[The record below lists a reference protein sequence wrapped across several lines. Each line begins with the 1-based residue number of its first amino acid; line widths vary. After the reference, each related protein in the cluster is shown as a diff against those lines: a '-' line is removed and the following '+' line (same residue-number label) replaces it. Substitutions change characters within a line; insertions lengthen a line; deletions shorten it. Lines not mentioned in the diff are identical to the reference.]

1 MSSTK
6 ASSSSCAAAAE
17 TVVGS
22 HVLTIHGYS
31 KTKEALG
38 VGVSVESE
46 RFLVGGHSWYIECY
60 PCGFDEEAAGWV
72 SVFLC
77 LDHHHHGAA
86 MDGEV
91 QARCKF
97 VLLNHAGET
106 FFEAPLEHQVLTFCR
121 ASYAWG
127 HDIIKI
133 TELEELCLL
142 KDCQDFVRIRCD
154 VTVIREP
161 HPGDTHRDLGDLLA
175 NQEAGRDVTF
185 EVGGEQFTAHRCV
198 LAARSTVFMAELFGG
213 PGKLQQN
220 AANTSHIRVQGMEP
234 KVFKA
239 MLHFIYTDSLPEVDE
254 GDDSKVAMA
263 QGLLAAADRYKLER
277 LKMVCGDMLCSYIDA
292 DTAVTTLQLAH
303 KHGCHGL
310 KEACAKFLKDVLANA
325 GLVCNEF
332 ETFSK

>member
-1 MSSTK
+1 MSSTT
-6 ASSSSCAAAAE
+6 ASSSAAAAE
-17 TVVGS
+17 TVTGS
-22 HVLTIHGYS
+22 HVLTIDGYS
-31 KTKEALG
+31 KTKPALG
-38 VGVSVESE
+38 VGDTVESK
-46 RFLVGGHSWYIECY
+46 RFLVGGHRWYIECY
-60 PCGFDEEAAGWV
+60 PCGQDEEAAGWV

-97 VLLNHAGET
+97 VLLNRAGET

-175 NQEAGRDVTF
+175 NQEAGRDVKF

-213 PGKLQQN
+213 PGELNN
-220 AANTSHIRVQGMEP
+220 AANTSLVRIDGMEP
-234 KVFKA
+234 RVFKA
-239 MLHFIYTDSLPEVDE
+239 LLHFIYTDSFSEVDE
-254 GDDSKVAMA
+254 GDDNKVAMA
-263 QGLLAAADRYKLER
+263 QGLLAAADRYGLER
-277 LKMVCGDMLCSYIDA
+277 LKMVCGDMLCSYIDEA
-292 DTAVTTLQLAH
+292 TALTTLQLAR
-303 KHGCHGL
+303 KHGCHKL
-310 KEACAKFLKDVLANA
+310 KEACTKFVNDVLADV
-325 GLVCNEF
+325 GQV
-332 ETFSK
+332 

>member
-6 ASSSSCAAAAE
+6 ASSSSAAAAAE

-60 PCGFDEEAAGWV
+60 PCGFDEEVAGWV

-77 LDHHHHGAA
+77 HDGA

-91 QARCKF
+91 KVRHKF
-97 VLLNHAGET
+97 DLLLSHAGET
-106 FFEAPLEHQVLTFCR
+106 LLAARSEHVLTFSSTYDSC
-121 ASYAWG
+121 G
-127 HDIIKI
+127 LGKFVKI
-133 TELEELCLL
+133 TELEESCLL
-142 KDCQDFVRIRCD
+142 SDDQDFFRIRCD

-161 HPGDTHRDLGDLLA
+161 HPGDDMRRQLGDLLA

-239 MLHFIYTDSLPEVDE
+239 LLHFIYTDSLPEVDE

-263 QGLLAAADRYKLER
+263 QGLLAAADRYGLER

-310 KEACAKFLKDVLANA
+310 KEACAKFLKDVLANV
-325 GLVCNEF
+325 GQVE
-332 ETFSK
+332 